1 MPTEYTFTCA
11 TCDHESVGHPV
22 FHIGLTFCC
31 AGCAADGPCMCS
43 YDVEEPA
50 PAVQLVEP
58 AGDEIVEPVG
68 GRIFAEPRVREPVE
82 VQAAVVM
89 VVDDAAR
96 LVRAGR

>member
-11 TCDHESVGHPV
+11 SCDHEIVGRPV

-43 YDVEEPA
+43 YDVVESA

-68 GRIFAEPRVREPVE
+68 GRVFAEPRVREPIE
-82 VQAAVVM
+82 APAAA

-96 LVRAGR
+96 LVRTAR